1 MIGMP
6 QRGFEACFKAI
17 WRNGEHSH
25 DKVLRGEIIFNQIML
40 KIYKWYTQ
48 AVYKKY
54 SNKQANIAI
63 FS

>member
-54 SNKQANIAI
+54 SNK
-63 FS
+63 